1 MIVAASSSPEYG
13 SESTVRKI
21 AAAIAIGSA
30 LTCLVLLGL
39 RTLISVDL
47 GYHLAYGEHTLETGE
62 FVDHNAFLYTLPP
75 IELEPS
81 LRPEPGPASWYDED
95 GRYRFPNSNW
105 LSQALM
111 AAVFRWGGSTGL
123 SLLAAALTMGIS
135 ALLLGTLRRMR
146 IPWPLSALGLLLFG
160 LVSFSRLNL
169 RPEMFGYLILAA
181 QLFLLAPIACDVRR
195 ASSVSLRVLAAVAAL
210 QILFVNLHSYFLLSL
225 AISGAIALDCGIR
238 WIREAGMRRDPR
250 AAAVLQKAGL
260 RLSLLLA
267 AMTLGSL
274 ANPWTWRVAI
284 LPIETLLYLRA
295 NDIGGVAGSHPW
307 SHIGEFRET
316 VHAFFP
322 AGAADYGII
331 ALLVLA
337 GAGGVVALLR
347 RQWGLLLVIGG
358 MSAVSLSMRRNIA
371 PAALVIIPVALAAL
385 NPLMMAIA
393 NRLTLRDRTPLMI
406 AVAGGIAAVS
416 AFFAFAIVTNRFYYE
431 EERPIRFG
439 IGMSRVGLPIGAADW
454 LDEHLPDARVWTDMA
469 SSSTIHFFTRPH
481 RDVPIISNT
490 WAYPPAVM
498 RKVRRLRATRHT
510 VDRLLYE
517 YNADV
522 VVLQYTGSLPL
533 FRALS
538 ARPEWRLVHVEGG
551 HVVFARAAGEQ
562 AEVVRRAAANLGM
575 PDAAAYVAQQRS
587 LDPSLGATLVQIGR
601 VFVQNRLDD
610 LAVETYSAIVK
621 ERPDWVRGWQGLGAA
636 LMLRGTRLRAEQ
648 DPASRADYLWA
659 EQCFRTILELD
670 ANSEAA
676 GQQLDKLSQILVDE
690 R

>member
-1 MIVAASSSPEYG
+1 
-13 SESTVRKI
+13 
-21 AAAIAIGSA
+21 
-30 LTCLVLLGL
+30 
-39 RTLISVDL
+39 
-47 GYHLAYGEHTLETGE
+47 
-62 FVDHNAFLYTLPP
+62 
-75 IELEPS
+75 
-81 LRPEPGPASWYDED
+81 
-95 GRYRFPNSNW
+95 
-105 LSQALM
+105 
-111 AAVFRWGGSTGL
+111 
-123 SLLAAALTMGIS
+123 
-135 ALLLGTLRRMR
+135 
-146 IPWPLSALGLLLFG
+146 
-160 LVSFSRLNL
+160 
-169 RPEMFGYLILAA
+169 
-181 QLFLLAPIACDVRR
+181 
-195 ASSVSLRVLAAVAAL
+195 
-210 QILFVNLHSYFLLSL
+210 
-225 AISGAIALDCGIR
+225 
-238 WIREAGMRRDPR
+238 
-250 AAAVLQKAGL
+250 
-260 RLSLLLA
+260 
-267 AMTLGSL
+267 
-274 ANPWTWRVAI
+274 
-284 LPIETLLYLRA
+284 
-295 NDIGGVAGSHPW
+295 
-307 SHIGEFRET
+307 
-316 VHAFFP
+316 
-322 AGAADYGII
+322 
-331 ALLVLA
+331 
-337 GAGGVVALLR
+337 
-347 RQWGLLLVIGG
+347 
-358 MSAVSLSMRRNIA
+358 MRRNIA

-587 LDPSLGATLVQIGR
+587 LDPSLSNIGANRSSIRSEPARRFGGR
-601 VFVQNRLDD
+601 NLFRDRQR
-610 LAVETYSAIVK
+610 A
-621 ERPDWVRGWQGLGAA
+621 PGLGARMA
-636 LMLRGTRLRAEQ
+636 GARRCTHASRDAVARGTGSREPRRLSLGGTMFSH
-648 DPASRADYLWA
+648 DSRAGC
-659 EQCFRTILELD
+659 EQ
-670 ANSEAA
+670 
-676 GQQLDKLSQILVDE
+676 
-690 R
+690 